1 MIRLK
6 PMVSLGPVFEFLV
19 ELDYIG
25 YVTAQTGHSRLM
37 HIWSNT
43 YLQL

>member
-1 MIRLK
+1 MIQLK
-6 PMVSLGPVFEFLV
+6 SMASQRPVFEFLV

-25 YVTAQTGHSRLM
+25 YVTVQTGHSRLM

-43 YLQL
+43 YL